1 MSNAKGGSLTQKE
14 SLARN
19 KGMVLQAM
27 SSKLTN
33 KFKAFCKTEMMDNF
47 LVACIEYFGVF
58 FEVQKQK
65 APPPN
70 PDESK
75 SPSSSS
81 AQPLGK
87 VDVKLEIEAHAKLR
101 VMATVYAGILLKHSN
116 YANTQQ
122 ERQFFESLYDFSA
135 RVLFVI
141 NDRKRW
147 QMIENELSRV
157 FRSEHFNLS
166 LRKNEQSAK
175 GGGNRGGYREQHD
188 RGESASKPAHTAHRS
203 SIHHALLI
211 RSPIIST
218 IFPTPKER
226 AQRAAE
232 LAQQGEDPEGDEG
245 LERAHAPP
253 AHHRP
258 PPEARDTRRAEEELR
273 AENTLGRGFEGEE
286 AMDAEIALAERS
298 FDALTSK

>member
-1 MSNAKGGSLTQKE
+1 MSTNKGSLTQKE

-27 SSKLTN
+27 ATKLTN
-33 KFKAFCKTEMMDNF
+33 KFKNFCKEPMMDNF
-47 LVACIEYFGVF
+47 LIACIEYFTVY

-65 APPPN
+65 TPVPN
-70 PDESK
+70 PDDAK
-75 SPSSSS
+75 GPASS
-81 AQPLGK
+81 AAPAAPIK
-87 VDVKLEIEAHAKLR
+87 VDPKLEMEAHNKLR
-101 VMATVYAGILLKHSN
+101 VMATVYATILLDNSN

-147 QMIENELSRV
+147 QMIENELSRI
-157 FRSEHFNLS
+157 FRSDHFNLS

-175 GGGNRGGYREQHD
+175 GGTARGGYREQYE
-188 RGESASKPAHTAHRS
+188 RGEFASKPAHTARRS

-232 LAQQGEDPEGDEG
+232 LAMQGDDAEGEG
-245 LERAHAPP
+245 TAPPSAPP
-253 AHHRP
+253 AHRHP
-258 PPEARDTRRAEEELR
+258 PPEAHVRREEDELR
-273 AENTLGRGFEGEE
+273 AQNTLGRGFEGEE
-286 AMDAEIALAERS
+286 AMDAEIAMAERS
-298 FDALTSK
+298 FDALTK